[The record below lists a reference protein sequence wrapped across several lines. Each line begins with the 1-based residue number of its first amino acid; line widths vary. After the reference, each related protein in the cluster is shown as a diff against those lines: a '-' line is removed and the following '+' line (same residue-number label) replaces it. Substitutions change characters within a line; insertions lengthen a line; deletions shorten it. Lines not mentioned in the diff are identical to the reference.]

1 MRQRYGRGFTSAEK
15 KELWDRWQQG
25 MNKLRICSSAITGTG
40 LLLLGLFLTGCTTAD
55 DAEIDSR
62 SDSTEKSETP
72 TATLEERL
80 EVRQRARKKMPEQVP
95 PEVPVTVIGE
105 VPDRMLSQVGADL
118 ATRINAQPE
127 ELEIIGAEAVVW
139 PDGSL
144 GCGKPDQTYTQ
155 APVRGYRIVLCYLD
169 KQYDYRASET
179 GYFFLCEKPLP
190 TRPERKPTR

>member
-1 MRQRYGRGFTSAEK
+1 
-15 KELWDRWQQG
+15 
-25 MNKLRICSSAITGTG
+25 MNKLRICSSSITGTG
-40 LLLLGLFLTGCTTAD
+40 LVLLGLFLAGHATAD
-55 DAEIDSR
+55 DAEMDSR
-62 SDSTEKSETP
+62 PDSTEISETP

-80 EVRQRARKKMPEQVP
+80 EVRQRAPIVMPEQVP
-95 PEVPVTVIGE
+95 PEVPVTITGE
-105 VPDRMLSQVGADL
+105 VPDQTLSRVRADL
-118 ATRINAQPE
+118 ATRMDAQAE

-144 GCGKPDQTYTQ
+144 GCPKPDQTYTQ
-155 APVRGYRIVLCYLD
+155 ALVPGYRIVLRYVD

>member
-1 MRQRYGRGFTSAEK
+1 
-15 KELWDRWQQG
+15 
-25 MNKLRICSSAITGTG
+25 MNNLRICNSAITGTG
-40 LLLLGLFLTGCTTAD
+40 LLLLGLFLTGCATAD
-55 DAEIDSR
+55 DAEMDSR
-62 SDSTEKSETP
+62 SNSTEKSETP

-80 EVRQRARKKMPEQVP
+80 EVRQRARKIMPEQVP
-95 PEVPVTVIGE
+95 PEVPVTVTGE

-155 APVRGYRIVLCYLD
+155 ASVRGYRIVLCYLD

-179 GYFFLCEKPLP
+179 GYFFLCEKLLP
-190 TRPERKPTR
+190 NRPERKPTR

>member
-1 MRQRYGRGFTSAEK
+1 
-15 KELWDRWQQG
+15 
-25 MNKLRICSSAITGTG
+25 
-40 LLLLGLFLTGCTTAD
+40 
-55 DAEIDSR
+55 
-62 SDSTEKSETP
+62 
-72 TATLEERL
+72 
-80 EVRQRARKKMPEQVP
+80 
-95 PEVPVTVIGE
+95 
-105 VPDRMLSQVGADL
+105 MLSQVGADL

-144 GCGKPDQTYTQ
+144 GCPKPDQAYTQ
-155 APVRGYRIVLCYLD
+155 APVPGYRIVLRHVD